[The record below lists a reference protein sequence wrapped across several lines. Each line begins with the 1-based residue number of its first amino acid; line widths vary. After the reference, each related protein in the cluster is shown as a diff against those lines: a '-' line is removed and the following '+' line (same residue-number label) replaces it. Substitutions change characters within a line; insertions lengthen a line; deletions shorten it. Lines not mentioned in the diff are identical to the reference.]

1 MKTRYFLLSA
11 LVVGL
16 NLLPVAGAQ
25 PQPAAPVNSSQPD
38 LTKSVL
44 GLYVSAIEAYAML
57 QQDPKAI
64 LIDVRDPV
72 EIKFTG
78 FAEPTKIHVPYE
90 LTDPSGW
97 NDKAQ
102 SWPMRPN
109 PNFTNEVVAKL
120 NALGADKDTA
130 IIMICRSGST
140 RSAPAVDRLAEQGY
154 RNVWTVTD
162 GFEGTT
168 QKSGPSK
175 GVRMVDGW
183 RNSGLPW
190 SYKVPAD
197 VAWRPELQTKMQ

>member
-1 MKTRYFLLSA
+1 MKIRYFIVLAIIFS
-11 LVVGL
+11 L
-16 NLLPVAGAQ
+16 NFLPVASAQ
-25 PQPAAPVNSSQPD
+25 QSSIKPVQSQPD
-38 LTKSVL
+38 LTQSVL
-44 GLYVSAIEAYAML
+44 GLYVSATEAYAML
-57 QQDPKAI
+57 QKDPKAI

-90 LTDPSGW
+90 LTDTSGW

-109 PNFTNEVVAKL
+109 LHFTEEVVAKL
-120 NALGADKDTA
+120 NALGADKDTV

-140 RSAPAVDRLAEQGY
+140 RSAPAVDRLAELGY
-154 RNVWTVTD
+154 RNVWSVTD
-162 GFEGTT
+162 GFEGRT
-168 QKSGPSK
+168 KPVGPSK

-190 SYKVPAD
+190 SYKVAAD
-197 VAWRPELQTKMQ
+197 VAWRN

>member
-1 MKTRYFLLSA
+1 MALS
-11 LVVGL
+11 V
-16 NLLPVAGAQ
+16 NLLPIASAQ
-25 PQPAAPVNSSQPD
+25 QPTQVEKTLQTQPD
-38 LTKSVL
+38 LTKSTL
-44 GLYVSAIEAYAML
+44 GLYVSATEAYVML
-57 QQDPKAI
+57 QRDPKAI

-90 LTDPSGW
+90 LTDTSGW

-109 PNFTNEVVAKL
+109 PHFTDEVVTKL
-120 NALGADKDTA
+120 NALGADKDTT

-140 RSAPAVDRLAEQGY
+140 RSAPAVDRLAELGY
-154 RNVWTVTD
+154 RNVWSVTD
-162 GFEGTT
+162 GFEGST
-168 QKSGPSK
+168 KLSGPSK

-197 VAWRPELQTKMQ
+197 VAWRSDSKTTNAK

>member
-1 MKTRYFLLSA
+1 MKTAYFLVSA

-16 NLLPVAGAQ
+16 NLLPMTSAQ
-25 PQPAAPVNSSQPD
+25 QPTQAEKALQTQPD
-38 LTKSVL
+38 LTKSTL
-44 GLYVSAIEAYAML
+44 GLYVSATEAYAML

-64 LIDVRDPV
+64 LVDVRDPV

-90 LTDPSGW
+90 LTDTSGW
-97 NDKAQ
+97 NDKAL

-109 PNFTNEVVAKL
+109 PHFTDEVVTKL
-120 NALGADKDTA
+120 NALGADKDTT

-140 RSAPAVDRLAEQGY
+140 RSAPAVDRLAELGY
-154 RNVWTVTD
+154 RNVWSVTD
-162 GFEGTT
+162 GFEGST
-168 QKSGPSK
+168 QPSGPSK

-197 VAWRPELQTKMQ
+197 VAWQPKQ